1 MINLTDKY
9 KTRCGYPVEVLCV
22 DLSGDYTVLFTF
34 VSDEKIKCYSVA
46 DKNGSFVISN
56 KHHLDLIKVA
66 PYDHIKKGNVVL
78 VWDDDI
84 STKYIKF
91 FIEYKNSHITTS
103 PNTDFTNL
111 QVWDNCELY
120 QAKDEK

>member
-9 KTRCGYPVEVLCV
+9 KTRCGYPVEVLCI
-22 DLSGDYTVLFTF
+22 DLDSIKSVLFTY
-34 VSDEKIKCYSVA
+34 IC
-46 DKNGSFVISN
+46 NGKKYVNQCLEDGRCEVMGGEYAI
-56 KHHLDLIKVA
+56 DLIKVN
-66 PYDHIKKGNVVL
+66 PYDHIKKGDVVL

-111 QVWDNCELY
+111 QIWDNCELY